1 MCSTPPVAV
10 PGSLKSSISPPLT
23 RSRRFT
29 CAAFC
34 SWKYAQLELGS
45 PAWGHASQLQHGVH
59 SSCMLWPVP
68 AVSDVRQLHCQGHA
82 QFIQSGRA
90 PNM

>member
-1 MCSTPPVAV
+1 MEQASKGSKQPVAV

-29 CAAFC
+29 CACFC

-45 PAWGHASQLQHGVH
+45 PAWGQARPLQRSFHT
-59 SSCMLWPVP
+59 SSMLRPS
-68 AVSDVRQLHCQGHA
+68 AHRGRCQGP
-82 QFIQSGRA
+82 FIA
-90 PNM
+90 P